1 MKDELLKIAQEA
13 LSDEEVSEI
22 VKDKFKKTFADAVES
37 AFKWGDAKK
46 LIEKK
51 ITEVMVPYIENYDF
65 SEYLPKLDSVL
76 TELINTDACLA
87 NKHILENFKNLM
99 LEPDEKSINL
109 TNLFK
114 AWIEQCQKDIET
126 DELEINYDDGVS
138 YCPVE
143 CEMRFETEDNLSWSC
158 YERAKIIFENEHD
171 EELNIEIPVLKWKND
186 KNKPWTL
193 AISNDIMISSIRR
206 LNDFQIL
213 LLRLERANTEI
224 IIDKEYATSDIYPE
238 KEPEASFS

>member
-22 VKDKFKKTFADAVES
+22 VKDKFKNTFAEAVES
-37 AFKWGDAKK
+37 AFKWGEAEK
-46 LIEKK
+46 LIKKK

-65 SEYLPKLDSVL
+65 SEYLLKLDSVL

-143 CEMRFETEDNLSWSC
+143 CEMRFETEDNSSWSC

-171 EELNIEIPVLKWKND
+171 ETLNIEIPVLKWKSN
-186 KNKPWTL
+186 KGKPWTL
-193 AISNDIMISSIRR
+193 AISNDVMISSIRR

-213 LLRLERANTEI
+213 LLRLERAKTEI
-224 IIDKEYATSDIYPE
+224 IIDKEYATGDICPE